1 MQGDSLGVLLLKGLG
16 AMLLIPILI
25 ILLPLAWV
33 YSVVVER

>member
-1 MQGDSLGVLLLKGLG
+1 MQGDSLGMLLLKGVG

-33 YSVVVER
+33 YSAVMER

>member
-1 MQGDSLGVLLLKGLG
+1 MNGDSLGMLLLKGLG

-33 YSVVVER
+33 YSAVMER